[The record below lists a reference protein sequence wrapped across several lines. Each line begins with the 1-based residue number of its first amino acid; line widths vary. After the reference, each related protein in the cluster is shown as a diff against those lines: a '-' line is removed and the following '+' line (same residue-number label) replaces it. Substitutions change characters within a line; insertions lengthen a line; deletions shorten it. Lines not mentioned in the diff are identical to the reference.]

1 MTATGDEWMF
11 RLTLAT
17 GAATLVSIAAAQIL
31 LTLTLTAWL
40 ILRPRAPR
48 WPAYFVPLAA
58 FAAATLVSLAMSAD
72 PSVGLGPVRKFVLFS
87 MGVLAATF
95 VTSERRLRQ
104 TVMVTIAVASAAAV
118 AGLVQF
124 GLQYSVYRSTGSLA
138 DDPTVLAR
146 ATGFMGHWM
155 TFSGEQ
161 MLVWSFVLPLLAVL
175 SLNLFRIGA
184 VLIGASLL
192 FSFTRS
198 AWLGALAA
206 TGVSAVSVSFR
217 RMARVLIPIGAI
229 AVLGAGLVWN
239 RVAMSFTDGVFAPDS
254 GRIEMAAV
262 AARMV
267 GDDPLFGVGPERVAF
282 EFADYYRGND
292 IEDLYTGHLH
302 NNFLQIAA
310 ERGLLGLAAF
320 LWLLV
325 RIGMDM
331 VRFARSADGI
341 ARWTGVAGLSVLVA
355 FTTAGLFEYN
365 FGDSEVLML
374 FLFLVSIPYGVRARQ
389 SLW

>member
-1 MTATGDEWMF
+1 MTARADEWMF
-11 RLTLAT
+11 RLTLVT

-31 LTLTLTAWL
+31 LALTLTAWV
-40 ILRPRAPR
+40 ILRPRALR
-48 WPAYFVPLAA
+48 WPAYFLPLAA
-58 FAAATLVSLAMSAD
+58 FAALTLVSLAMSED
-72 PSVGLGPVRKFVLFS
+72 PSVGMGPLGKFVLFS

-95 VTSERRLRQ
+95 VTNERRLRQ
-104 TVMVTIAVASAAAV
+104 TVKVMVTVASAAAV
-118 AGLVQF
+118 TGLVQF
-124 GLQYSVYRSTGSLA
+124 VLQYAVYRSTGSLA

-161 MLVWSFVLPLLAVL
+161 MLIWAFVLPLLTVL
-175 SLNLFRIGA
+175 SLGPFWVGA

-206 TGVSAVSVSFR
+206 TGVSTAYLPFR
-217 RMARVLIPIGAI
+217 RMARVLIPIGVI
-229 AVLGAGLVWN
+229 VTLGAGLVWD
-239 RVAMSFTDGVFAPDS
+239 RVAMSLMEGGFVPDR
-254 GRIEMAAV
+254 GRIEMAEV

-267 GDDPLFGVGPERVAF
+267 GDHPLFGVGPERVAF
-282 EFADYYRGND
+282 EFENYYRGND
-292 IEDLYTGHLH
+292 IDNLYTGHLH

-310 ERGLLGLAAF
+310 ERGLLCLAAF

-331 VRFARSADGI
+331 LRGAQSTDGTF
-341 ARWTGVAGLSVLVA
+341 RWTAVAGLSLLVA

-374 FLFLVSIPYGVRARQ
+374 FLFLVSIPYGVRTRA
-389 SLW
+389 SLR